1 VTRHAA
7 SPRSGTLLRRSLV
20 GAIVVSWALVM
31 VGARAAQTYAEN
43 STASTVTVRTLAQGT
58 VQKLPAG
65 KIYVNILE
73 FRQVPSTTF
82 TLNPRATGMEYT
94 LHGIATVASPGA
106 GVRPVGAGSGAF
118 LPSLA
123 VQTVSNVDGRVGAAA
138 IATGL
143 IILVVLLAAATWV
156 GGRLRPLIAALL
168 SLLLIAGGAFVLG
181 GGTSNDWY
189 LIVVRSTQIR
199 SGTPM
204 PVPYGKVGYSSPDM
218 DPAPVAPSTETLSSI
233 SVPAGGR
240 YDAVDPAGPE
250 MIVVVDGT
258 AALHDAGGIRQL
270 GAGAGAFAQAGNKL
284 SIVNS
289 GTDTLQVVDFA
300 VS

>member
-1 VTRHAA
+1 MKHTA
-7 SPRSGTLLRRSLV
+7 SQRSAVWLRRSLV
-20 GAIVVSWALVM
+20 GAIVASCALAM
-31 VGARAAQTYAEN
+31 IGARVAQTYAVN
-43 STASTVTVRTLAQGT
+43 SSVSSVTIRTLAQGS
-58 VQKLPAG
+58 VKKLPAG

-73 FRQVPSTTF
+73 FHQVPNTTF
-82 TLNPRATGMEYT
+82 RLNPRGTGMEYT
-94 LHGIATVASPGA
+94 LHGIATVAAPGTA
-106 GVRPVGAGSGAF
+106 VRSVGAGGGAF
-118 LPSLA
+118 LPSLS
-123 VQTVSNVDGRVGAAA
+123 VQTISNVDGRLSA
-138 IATGL
+138 IAMAAGL
-143 IILVVLLAAATWV
+143 IIVVVLLCAVTWV
-156 GGRLRPLIAALL
+156 GGRLRPLVAALL

-199 SGTPM
+199 TGTPM

-240 YDAVDPAGPE
+240 YDAVDTAGPE

-258 AALHDAGGIRQL
+258 AALHDTSGIRQL
-270 GAGAGAFAQAGNKL
+270 GTGAGAFAQAGNTL